1 MHWCFYFYAFL
12 RAFEKSLRSGGSIHC
27 PLKAR
32 VFSLFLMRC
41 YLFYS
46 AAEIKMSAA
55 GLTNETPIS
64 FHCAPFSEFSRTP
77 LEFSSRCASLSRRA
91 RIRPR
96 NYFPVIYCTC
106 SARLFNGAART
117 PSAEENI
124 FIFMVFGRVATHT
137 HGPCLVM
144 RVPLCALRVQESSHK
159 GWTWKKKRF
168 GKGFVLWMRRTKAV
182 KRVLMIFLF
191 FNISTI

>member
-1 MHWCFYFYAFL
+1 LSFKGVCFF
-12 RAFEKSLRSGGSIHC
+12 
-27 PLKAR
+27 
-32 VFSLFLMRC
+32 FSRIPARC

-55 GLTNETPIS
+55 GLIYIRTRRRLAFTVRLSQN
-64 FHCAPFSEFSRTP
+64 FQRTP
-77 LEFSSRCASLSRRA
+77 LEFSSRCAASLFRA

-124 FIFMVFGRVATHT
+124 VIYGIWPSGHT
-137 HGPCLVM
+137 HSQTVPCDASAIVCVECTGIITQ
-144 RVPLCALRVQESSHK
+144 RICEKGSFTECDAQES
-159 GWTWKKKRF
+159 
-168 GKGFVLWMRRTKAV
+168 
-182 KRVLMIFLF
+182 
-191 FNISTI
+191 